1 MQLFDKFA
9 NIDRRLIYLAVGLV
23 VAIPIVLKIKMPI
36 RISSEVRSAYETI
49 ENLPQG
55 SVVLASIDYDATS
68 APEMTPMFRS
78 FLRQCFRKKLKVIY
92 TGHIAIGLPLAQFD
106 LDMITQECNA
116 VYGEDYI
123 NLGYRPGYTAVMIGM
138 GREIRDF
145 FAVDYRGVSVDNF
158 PIMTAVHN
166 YSDIAL
172 IVDFAHGQTAEY
184 WIQYVVSRFGPRMF
198 ACVTGVMA
206 PSLYPYLQ
214 SGQITGIIG
223 GLQGAAEYEILVG
236 QPETAAFGMPAQ
248 SMAHILILVFIVFGN
263 IGYFLSRRKR

>member
-9 NIDRRLIYLAVGLV
+9 NIDRRLLYLAIGLV

-49 ENLPQG
+49 ENLPEG
-55 SVVLASIDYDATS
+55 AVVLASIDYDATS

-145 FAVDYRGVSVDNF
+145 FAVDYRGVAVDSF
-158 PIMTAVHN
+158 PIMKDVHN

-172 IVDFAHGQTAEY
+172 IVDFAHGLTAEY
-184 WIQYVVSRFGPRMF
+184 WIQYVVSRFGVRMF

-214 SGQITGIIG
+214 SGQISGIIG